1 MQRARSAYVYFDNLL
16 ALYNSAPD
24 LNTPNLN
31 GMSPLARALIYGN
44 YTSAKA
50 LVLAGCK
57 INSYARL
64 QRLKNLSV
72 DGQLGV
78 FDNTKLLKA
87 KFPQENIEWCRHDPI

>member
-44 YTSAKA
+44 YTSAK
-50 LVLAGCK
+50 GCK